1 MSLEDKLHAKI
12 KILNETLWEGK
23 CSYKKVNAWL
33 DNFNEDEKTHALYLL
48 SQCIYFNDFQI
59 KQLLISIYRDF
70 FKYPNIAAIRRK
82 NGNTLDEKIINKE
95 YDKIINN
102 TRFVCV
108 GNPSE
113 SSARLMGDF
122 RKENKLNKTLFIT
135 EFEISSCK
143 KEVENFV
150 FLDDICGSGNQMVEY
165 TKKVIPLIKSN
176 FPKAKTYYFLLL
188 GTIDGKEFIRKN
200 ANIDVVD
207 SVLELD
213 NSFKAFNFDS
223 RAFKNTPSE
232 IDIHKIKDFTGKNG
246 KKLMSSIFQRIDPMI
261 DHHDLNFY
269 CERDKFGY
277 NDGQYLIAFTHNT
290 PDNTL
295 PILWYNEGI
304 VTWNS
309 IFKRA
314 HKIY

>member
-1 MSLEDKLHAKI
+1 MDLEQNLHTKI
-12 KILNETLWEGK
+12 KCLNETLWDGK
-23 CSYKKVNAWL
+23 GSYKKVTAWL
-33 DNFNEDEKTHALYLL
+33 NNFEEDEKIHALYLL

-70 FKYPNIAAIRRK
+70 FKYPHIASIRRS
-82 NGNTLDEKIINKE
+82 NGNTLDEIIIKRE

-122 RKENKLNKTLFIT
+122 RKENNLPKPLFIS
-135 EFEISSCK
+135 EFQISSCP

-150 FLDDICGSGNQMVEY
+150 FLDDICGSGNQMVKY
-165 TKKVIPLIKSN
+165 TKDVIPLIKSS

-188 GTIDGKEFIRKN
+188 GTTDGKDFIRKN
-200 ANIDVVD
+200 TNIDVVD

-213 NSFKAFNFDS
+213 NSFKAFHLDS
-223 RAFKNTPSE
+223 RASKSIPSE
-232 IDIHKIKDFTGKNG
+232 IDINKIKVFTGKNG
-246 KKLMSSIFQRIDPMI
+246 KRLMSSIFQRIDPLI
-261 DHHDLNFY
+261 DHWDLHY
-269 CERDKFGY
+269 LCERDKFGY
-277 NDGQYLIAFTHNT
+277 MDGQYLIAFSHNT

-295 PILWYNEGI
+295 PVLWYNEDI

-314 HKIY
+314 NKIY